1 MLVQNEKAS
10 PDDEAHLPIKSN
22 FTGVSAVQGL
32 QAQTTSNANGQ
43 RILVPERQ
51 QFLAQRAP
59 GQPPTFV
66 QPNAF
71 LVEQDNL

>member
-1 MLVQNEKAS
+1 MFVQNKKAS

-22 FTGVSAVQGL
+22 FTGVPTVQGL
-32 QAQTTSNANGQ
+32 QVQTTSNDNGQ

-51 QFLAQRAP
+51 PFLAQRAP
-59 GQPPTFV
+59 AQPPTFV

-71 LVEQDNL
+71 LVGQDNF